1 MSFLLDAAG
10 LLARSVFEGK
20 NPLPGFKIDSEIVTT
35 IREALGGNLTPP
47 PATKLEWFLEEVDA
61 ASRLAD
67 LGDLTLAAQLCRA
80 MRRDPVISGLLATK
94 SGGITRLPKKWF
106 GSAEVI
112 DALTTNEHGVSRFD
126 LMCPPTELR
135 KMADDADFLKV
146 SVGELVPVKGRPY
159 PVLERKDPEFLVYL
173 WQYNQWCF
181 RSNAG
186 LLPIEPGDG
195 RWVLHLAGPRLSP
208 WQDGN
213 WHALGRSWVRKD
225 SLQHLKSNWAFHLA
239 NAARVAIS
247 PRAATNTQRAQWFQ
261 QVAAWG
267 INTVFNTPEGWDVK
281 LLESNGRGW
290 EGFDTS
296 IKEANEDFMIA
307 LAGQLVSIT
316 GGTGFSSE
324 DLYASVRYDL
334 IQETATPLAH
344 TVSTQ
349 VLPFYT
355 YLNHRD
361 QFEDAPGFQYDVR
374 RPSDLT
380 SEAAIYTA
388 LGAGLKSIEEA
399 SAKYGLDIDAAAV
412 FRKFG
417 LDVKR
422 RPAGDTPTAKLT
434 LAPTD
439 VAKVVTV
446 DEARLSQGLP
456 SIGDERGAMTIQE
469 LADSLSASP
478 EALTQMSEAA

>member
-1 MSFLLDAAG
+1 VSFLDRAAA
-10 LLARSVFEGK
+10 LLSRSIYDGIAKV
-20 NPLPGFKIDSEIVTT
+20 PGVSVDSRLVTS
-35 IREALGGNLTPP
+35 IREALGGNLTPLP
-47 PATKLEWFLEEVDA
+47 TTKLEWFLEEVDQ

-67 LGDLTLAAQLCRA
+67 LGDLSMAAKLCRA

-94 SGGITRLPKKWF
+94 SGGITRLPKRWT
-106 GSAEVI
+106 GNEAVVES
-112 DALTTNEHGVSRFD
+112 LTRTDRGVSVFD

-146 SVGELVPVKGRPY
+146 AFAELVPVQGRPY
-159 PVLERKDPEFLVYL
+159 PVLERKDPEHFVYL

-186 LLPIEPGDG
+186 LIPVTPGDG
-195 RWVLHLAGPRLSP
+195 RWVINFAGPRIAP

-213 WHALGRSWVRKD
+213 WHAIGRSWVRKD

-239 NAARVAIS
+239 NAARVAVS
-247 PRAATNTQRAQWFQ
+247 PRSATKEGRAQWLQ
-261 QVAAWG
+261 QIGSWG
-267 INTVFNTPEGWDVK
+267 INSVFNAPEGWDVK

-324 DLYASVRYDL
+324 DLYASIRYDL
-334 IQETATPLAH
+334 IQESATPLAH
-344 TVSTQ
+344 TISTQ
-349 VLPFYT
+349 VLPYYT
-355 YLNHRD
+355 YLTD
-361 QFEDAPGFQYDVR
+361 PGAFEESPCYTYDVK

-380 SEAAIYTA
+380 AEASIYTA
-388 LGAGLKSIEEA
+388 LGAGLAALEDA
-399 SAKYGLDIDAAAV
+399 AAKHGLTVDAAAV
-412 FRKFG
+412 FSKYDI
-417 LDVKR
+417 DVKR
-422 RPAGDTPTAKLT
+422 KPAGNTPTAKLA

-439 VAKVVTV
+439 IAKVVTV
-446 DEARLSQGLP
+446 DEARVSQGLP
-456 SIGDERGAMTIQE
+456 PIGDDRGSMTIDE
-469 LADSLSASP
+469 LVRKASAP
-478 EALTQMSEAA
+478 EALAA